1 MISKRMVLQKLE
13 PFANFKKVLIEDQ
26 NTSDII
32 QGILDNHNNYEKE
45 YDKISEMFIG
55 DNEVE
60 TGKNIFKFLKDNVP
74 YYVEPIEKQTLRSPS
89 AILSMKGNNGQVLGA
104 DCKSYSSFILGVYD
118 SLNRKGIFKVPIA
131 YRFASY
137 RYDTREPQHVFAV
150 LYPNT
155 KNEVWIDPVLNK
167 FDQRKEPVFIKDKK
181 IKMALIAM
189 SGTSSQGSA
198 TLQEMQDY
206 RDKLVSLKNKYLNS
220 GVITP
225 GSQEE
230 NQYLMAIEKVTR
242 AIQFASISGVPNVN
256 GIFDFGDSI
265 DESVVTTNNS
275 GSYESGKINW
285 NKVFGKLIDTGT
297 SFVDTKAK
305 QNSGGGG
312 GSFPEFVPISKNINI
327 NNILLIA
334 GAGIALFLILR
345 KK

>member
-60 TGKNIFKFLKDNVP
+60 TAKNVFKFLKDNVP

-89 AILSMKGNNGQVLGA
+89 AIISIKEGA
-104 DCKSYSSFILGVYD
+104 DCKSYASFINGIMS
-118 SLNRKGIFKVPIA
+118 SLNRKGIFKVPLA

-137 RYDTREPQHVFAV
+137 RYDTREPQHVFSV
-150 LYPNT
+150 LYPST
-155 KNEVWIDPVLNK
+155 KNEVWVDPVLNK
-167 FDQRKEPVFIKDKK
+167 FDQKKEPVFIKDKK

-189 SGTSSQGSA
+189 SGTTNNSTAS
-198 TLQEMQDY
+198 LQEMQDY

-242 AIQFASISGVPNVN
+242 CIQMASISGVP
-256 GIFDFGDSI
+256 SI
-265 DESVVTTNNS
+265 S
-275 GSYESGKINW
+275 GNLGVIDWGNI
-285 NKVFGKLIDTGT
+285 FGKLVDTGA
-297 SFVDTKAK
+297 SLIQ
-305 QNSGGGG
+305 QNNQPSYGGGYQY
-312 GSFPEFVPISKNINI
+312 PIQQPTASTGISTNT
-327 NNILLIA
+327 LLLVGAA
-334 GAGIALFLILR
+334 GLGLYLILR

>member
-1 MISKRMVLQKLE
+1 MISKNMVLQKLA
-13 PFANFKKVLIEDQ
+13 PFTNFKKVLIEDQ
-26 NTSDII
+26 NTGDII

-60 TGKNIFKFLKDNVP
+60 TAKNIFKFLKDNVP

-89 AILSMKGNNGQVLGA
+89 AILSMKDSNGQILGA
-104 DCKSYSSFILGVYD
+104 DCKSYASFINGTMS
-118 SLNRKGIFKVPIA
+118 SLNRKGIFKVPLS

-137 RYDTREPQHVFAV
+137 RYDTREPQHVFSV

-155 KNEVWIDPVLNK
+155 KNEVWVDPVLNK
-167 FDQRKEPVFIKDKK
+167 FDQRKEPVYIKDKK

-189 SGTSSQGSA
+189 SGTTNNSTA

-230 NQYLMAIEKVTR
+230 NQYIMAIDKVTKC
-242 AIQFASISGVPNVN
+242 IQMASISGMPSISGN
-256 GIFDFGDSI
+256 IGDI
-265 DESVVTTNNS
+265 DWGN
-275 GSYESGKINW
+275 I
-285 NKVFGKLIDTGT
+285 FGKLVDTGA
-297 SFVDTKAK
+297 SLIQKNN
-305 QNSGGGG
+305 QPSYGGGYQYPVQQPTASTG
-312 GSFPEFVPISKNINI
+312 ISTNT
-327 NNILLIA
+327 LLLVGAA
-334 GAGIALFLILR
+334 GLGLYLILR
-345 KK
+345 RK

>member
-13 PFANFKKVLIEDQ
+13 PFTNFKKVLIEDQ

-60 TGKNIFKFLKDNVP
+60 TAKNVFKFLKDNVP

-89 AILSMKGNNGQVLGA
+89 AIISIKEGA
-104 DCKSYSSFILGVYD
+104 DCKSYASFINGIMS
-118 SLNRKGIFKVPIA
+118 SLNRKGIFKVPLA

-137 RYDTREPQHVFAV
+137 RYDTREPQHVFSV
-150 LYPNT
+150 LYPST
-155 KNEVWIDPVLNK
+155 KNEVWVDPVLNK

-189 SGTSSQGSA
+189 SGTSSQA
-198 TLQEMQDY
+198 TASLQDMQDY
-206 RDKLVSLKNKYLNS
+206 RDKLVGLKNKYLNS

-230 NQYLMAIEKVTR
+230 NQYIMAIDKVTKC
-242 AIQFASISGVPNVN
+242 IQMASISGVPSISSIIN
-256 GIFDFGDSI
+256 GDI
-265 DESVVTTNNS
+265 DWGN
-275 GSYESGKINW
+275 I
-285 NKVFGKLIDTGT
+285 FGKLIDTGASLIT
-297 SFVDTKAK
+297 
-305 QNSGGGG
+305 QNNQPSYGGGQYQMQQPTTSTG
-312 GSFPEFVPISKNINI
+312 ISTNT
-327 NNILLIA
+327 LLLV
-334 GAGIALFLILR
+334 GAGGLVLYLILR

>member
-1 MISKRMVLQKLE
+1 MISKNIVLQKLA
-13 PFANFKKVLIEDQ
+13 PFNNFKKVLIEDQ
-26 NTSDII
+26 NTGDII
-32 QGILDNHNNYEKE
+32 QGILDNHNNYESQ
-45 YDKISEMFIG
+45 YDKISEMFID

-60 TGKNIFKFLKDNVP
+60 TAKNVFEFLKDNVP

-89 AILSMKGNNGQVLGA
+89 AIISIKEGA
-104 DCKSYSSFILGVYD
+104 DCKSYASFINGIMS
-118 SLNRKGIFKVPIA
+118 SLNRKGIFKVPLA

-150 LYPNT
+150 LYPGT
-155 KNEVWIDPVLNK
+155 KNEVWVDPVLNK

-225 GSQEE
+225 GSEEE
-230 NQYLMAIEKVTR
+230 NQYIMAIDKVTKC
-242 AIQFASISGVPNVN
+242 IQNASISGVPNISGMFDN
-256 GIFDFGDSI
+256 EYSSSSGIDW
-265 DESVVTTNNS
+265 NN
-275 GSYESGKINW
+275 I
-285 NKVFGKLIDTGT
+285 FGKLIDTTG
-297 SFVDTKAK
+297 SIIKSN
-305 QNSGGGG
+305 QPSGGGG
-312 GSFPEFVPISKNINI
+312 GFVAPKDEDKTKGINT
-327 NNILLIA
+327 NTLLLV
-334 GAGIALFLILR
+334 GAGGLVLYFILR

>member
-60 TGKNIFKFLKDNVP
+60 TAKNVFKFLKDNVP

-89 AILSMKGNNGQVLGA
+89 AIISIKEGA
-104 DCKSYSSFILGVYD
+104 DCKSYASFINGIMS
-118 SLNRKGIFKVPIA
+118 SLNRKGIFKVPLA

-137 RYDTREPQHVFAV
+137 RYDTREPQHVFSV
-150 LYPNT
+150 LYPST
-155 KNEVWIDPVLNK
+155 KNEVWVDPVLNK
-167 FDQRKEPVFIKDKK
+167 FDQKKEPVFIKDKK

-189 SGTSSQGSA
+189 SGTTNNSTAS
-198 TLQEMQDY
+198 LQEMQDY

-242 AIQFASISGVPNVN
+242 CIQMASISGVP
-256 GIFDFGDSI
+256 SI
-265 DESVVTTNNS
+265 S
-275 GSYESGKINW
+275 GNLGVIDWGNI
-285 NKVFGKLIDTGT
+285 FGKLVDTGA
-297 SFVDTKAK
+297 SLIQ
-305 QNSGGGG
+305 QNNQPSGGSYQYSMQPTTTSTG
-312 GSFPEFVPISKNINI
+312 ISTNT
-327 NNILLIA
+327 LLLVGAA
-334 GAGIALFLILR
+334 GLGLYLIFR

>member
-13 PFANFKKVLIEDQ
+13 PFTNFKKVLIEDQ

-60 TGKNIFKFLKDNVP
+60 TAKNVFKFLKDNVP

-89 AILSMKGNNGQVLGA
+89 AIISIKEGA
-104 DCKSYSSFILGVYD
+104 DCKSYASFINGIMS
-118 SLNRKGIFKVPIA
+118 SLNRKGIFKVPLA

-137 RYDTREPQHVFAV
+137 RYDTREPQHVFSV
-150 LYPNT
+150 LYPST
-155 KNEVWIDPVLNK
+155 KNEVWVDPVLNK

-189 SGTSSQGSA
+189 SGTSSQA
-198 TLQEMQDY
+198 TASLQDMQDY

-230 NQYLMAIEKVTR
+230 NQYIMAIDKVTKF
-242 AIQFASISGVPNVN
+242 IQNASISGVPS
-256 GIFDFGDSI
+256 ISGDIGAI
-265 DESVVTTNNS
+265 DWNN
-275 GSYESGKINW
+275 I
-285 NKVFGKLIDTGT
+285 FGKLVDTGA
-297 SFVDTKAK
+297 SLIQ
-305 QNSGGGG
+305 QNNQPSGGGAYQYSMQPTSTSTG
-312 GSFPEFVPISKNINI
+312 ISTNT
-327 NNILLIA
+327 LLMI
-334 GAGIALFLILR
+334 GAYGLVAYLIFR